1 MINNNLNGK
10 VMKKVKMFVLLA
22 LSLCITLFATS
33 CSEDETSQA
42 SFNSLNMLDENH
54 GKTLL
59 GETGVY
65 INGSMN
71 FRSDSWQVID
81 LGISSS
87 FPSKTMPNLDN
98 LSSEISVLP
107 NHRYAC
113 CNTKNVLT
121 FPSHK
126 KAYEIGCKYYQFV
139 VSSFLEK
146 ETGKVGAVVEY
157 TSSLSDEKELPQKD
171 TNIGNLF
178 GLDEQLSFDA
188 LGAEEYC
195 FFEKSEDFAISLSNG
210 HLKVALRK
218 SPNELYGPYGTYSIY
233 LRKGNVYT
241 KVTFDVDL

>member
-1 MINNNLNGK
+1 
-10 VMKKVKMFVLLA
+10 MKNIKKFVLLA

-33 CSEDETSQA
+33 CSEDEMSQA

-113 CNTKNVLT
+113 CNTENVLT

-126 KAYEIGCKYYQFV
+126 NAYEIGCKYYQFV

-178 GLDEQLSFDA
+178 ALDEQLSFDVN
-188 LGAEEYC
+188 L
-195 FFEKSEDFAISLSNG
+195 
-210 HLKVALRK
+210 
-218 SPNELYGPYGTYSIY
+218 
-233 LRKGNVYT
+233 
-241 KVTFDVDL
+241 

>member
-10 VMKKVKMFVLLA
+10 VMKNIKKFVLLA

-33 CSEDETSQA
+33 CSEVEMSQA

-113 CNTKNVLT
+113 CNTENVLT

-126 KAYEIGCKYYQFV
+126 NAYEIGCKYYQFV

-178 GLDEQLSFDA
+178 GLDEQFRLMLLEQKNIVFSKRVKT
-188 LGAEEYC
+188 LQ
-195 FFEKSEDFAISLSNG
+195 
-210 HLKVALRK
+210 
-218 SPNELYGPYGTYSIY
+218 
-233 LRKGNVYT
+233 
-241 KVTFDVDL
+241 

>member
-1 MINNNLNGK
+1 MKNNI
-10 VMKKVKMFVLLA
+10 VLFA
-22 LSLCITLFATS
+22 LSLFITLFATS
-33 CSEDETSQA
+33 CSEDESSLA
-42 SFNSLNMLDENH
+42 SYTSLNMLDENH

-71 FRSDSWQVID
+71 FRSDNWQIVD
-81 LGISSS
+81 LGTSVSL
-87 FPSKTMPNLDN
+87 PSGQIPNLDN
-98 LSSEISVLP
+98 LSNETSVLP
-107 NHRYAC
+107 NHRYVLC
-113 CNTKNVLT
+113 KSENVLS

-126 KAYEIGCKYYQFV
+126 NAYEIGCKYYQFV

-146 ETGKVGAVVEY
+146 ETCKVGAVVEY

-195 FFEKSEDFAISLSNG
+195 FFGKSEDFSISLSKG

-218 SPNELYGPYGTYSIY
+218 SPNELYGPYGKYTIY

-241 KVTFDVDL
+241 KVTFNVNL

>member
-1 MINNNLNGK
+1 MKNNI
-10 VMKKVKMFVLLA
+10 VLFA
-22 LSLCITLFATS
+22 LSLFITLFATS
-33 CSEDETSQA
+33 CSEDESSLA
-42 SFNSLNMLDENH
+42 SYTSLNMLDENH

-71 FRSDSWQVID
+71 FRSDNWQIVD
-81 LGISSS
+81 LGTSVSL
-87 FPSKTMPNLDN
+87 PSGQIPNLDN
-98 LSSEISVLP
+98 LSNETSVLP
-107 NHRYAC
+107 NHRYVLC
-113 CNTKNVLT
+113 KSENVLS

-126 KAYEIGCKYYQFV
+126 NAYEIGCKYYQFV

-146 ETGKVGAVVEY
+146 ETCKVGAVVEY

-171 TNIGNLF
+171 TNIGDLF
-178 GLDEQLSFDA
+178 GLDDQLSFDA

-195 FFEKSEDFAISLSNG
+195 FFGKSEDFAISLSNG

-218 SPNELYGPYGTYSIY
+218 SPNELYGPYGKYTIY

-241 KVTFDVDL
+241 KVTFNVNL

>member
-1 MINNNLNGK
+1 MKNNI
-10 VMKKVKMFVLLA
+10 VLFA
-22 LSLCITLFATS
+22 LSLFITLFATS
-33 CSEDETSQA
+33 CSEDESSLA
-42 SFNSLNMLDENH
+42 SYTSLNMLDENH

-59 GETGVY
+59 GEIGVY

-71 FRSDSWQVID
+71 FRSDNWQIVD
-81 LGISSS
+81 LGTSVSL
-87 FPSKTMPNLDN
+87 PSGQIPNLDN
-98 LSSEISVLP
+98 LSNEISVLP
-107 NHRYAC
+107 NHRYVSC
-113 CNTKNVLT
+113 KSENVLT

-126 KAYEIGCKYYQFV
+126 NAYEIGCKYYQFV

-146 ETGKVGAVVEY
+146 ETSKVGAVVEY

-241 KVTFDVDL
+241 KVTFDVNL

>member
-1 MINNNLNGK
+1 
-10 VMKKVKMFVLLA
+10 MKNIKKFVLLA

-42 SFNSLNMLDENH
+42 SINSLNMLDENH

-107 NHRYAC
+107 NPGMH
-113 CNTKNVLT
+113 
-121 FPSHK
+121 
-126 KAYEIGCKYYQFV
+126 V
-139 VSSFLEK
+139 VIPKMF
-146 ETGKVGAVVEY
+146 
-157 TSSLSDEKELPQKD
+157 
-171 TNIGNLF
+171 
-178 GLDEQLSFDA
+178 
-188 LGAEEYC
+188 
-195 FFEKSEDFAISLSNG
+195 
-210 HLKVALRK
+210 
-218 SPNELYGPYGTYSIY
+218 
-233 LRKGNVYT
+233 
-241 KVTFDVDL
+241 

>member
-1 MINNNLNGK
+1 
-10 VMKKVKMFVLLA
+10 MKNIKKFVLLA

-59 GETGVY
+59 G
-65 INGSMN
+65 
-71 FRSDSWQVID
+71 DSWQVID

>member
-1 MINNNLNGK
+1 MKNNI
-10 VMKKVKMFVLLA
+10 VLFA
-22 LSLCITLFATS
+22 LSLFITLFATN
-33 CSEDETSQA
+33 CSEDESSLA
-42 SFNSLNMLDENH
+42 SYTSLNMLDENH

-65 INGSMN
+65 INGSIN
-71 FRSDSWQVID
+71 FRSDNWQIVD
-81 LGISSS
+81 LGTSVSL
-87 FPSKTMPNLDN
+87 PSGQIPNLDN
-98 LSSEISVLP
+98 LSNETSVLP
-107 NHRYAC
+107 NHRYVSC
-113 CNTKNVLT
+113 KSENVLS

-126 KAYEIGCKYYQFV
+126 NAYEIGCKYYQFV

-146 ETGKVGAVVEY
+146 ETCKVGAVVEY
-157 TSSLSDEKELPQKD
+157 TSSLSNENELPQKD

>member
-10 VMKKVKMFVLLA
+10 VMKNIKKFVLLA

-113 CNTKNVLT
+113 CNTENVLT

-126 KAYEIGCKYYQFV
+126 NAYEIGCKYYQFV

-157 TSSLSDEKELPQKD
+157 TSSLSDEKEL
-171 TNIGNLF
+171 
-178 GLDEQLSFDA
+178 LDEQLSFDA

-241 KVTFDVDL
+241 KVTFDVNL

>member
-10 VMKKVKMFVLLA
+10 VMKNVKMFVLLA

-33 CSEDETSQA
+33 CSKDDPSQV
-42 SFNSLNMLDENH
+42 SFPSLNMLDENH

-71 FRSDSWQVID
+71 FRSDSWQVVD

-98 LSSEISVLP
+98 LSNETSVLP

-113 CNTKNVLT
+113 CNTENVLT

-126 KAYEIGCKYYQFV
+126 NAYEIGCKYYQFV

-146 ETGKVGAVVEY
+146 ETGKIGAVVEY
-157 TSSLSDEKELPQKD
+157 MSSWSNENELPQ
-171 TNIGNLF
+171 
-178 GLDEQLSFDA
+178 
-188 LGAEEYC
+188 
-195 FFEKSEDFAISLSNG
+195 
-210 HLKVALRK
+210 
-218 SPNELYGPYGTYSIY
+218 
-233 LRKGNVYT
+233 
-241 KVTFDVDL
+241 

>member
-1 MINNNLNGK
+1 MKNNI
-10 VMKKVKMFVLLA
+10 VLFA
-22 LSLCITLFATS
+22 LSLFITLFATS
-33 CSEDETSQA
+33 CSEDESSLA
-42 SFNSLNMLDENH
+42 SYTSLNMLDENH

-71 FRSDSWQVID
+71 FRSDNWQIVD
-81 LGISSS
+81 LGTSVSL
-87 FPSKTMPNLDN
+87 PSGQIPNLDN
-98 LSSEISVLP
+98 LSNETSVLP
-107 NHRYAC
+107 NHRYVSC
-113 CNTKNVLT
+113 KSENVLS

-126 KAYEIGCKYYQFV
+126 NAYEIGCKYYQFV

-146 ETGKVGAVVEY
+146 ETSKVGAVVEY
-157 TSSLSDEKELPQKD
+157 TSSLSNENELPQKD

-195 FFEKSEDFAISLSNG
+195 FFGKSEDFSISLSKG
-210 HLKVALRK
+210 YLKVALRK
-218 SPNELYGPYGTYSIY
+218 SPNELYGPYGKYIIY

-241 KVTFDVDL
+241 KVAFNVNL

>member
-1 MINNNLNGK
+1 M
-10 VMKKVKMFVLLA
+10 
-22 LSLCITLFATS
+22 
-33 CSEDETSQA
+33 
-42 SFNSLNMLDENH
+42 
-54 GKTLL
+54 
-59 GETGVY
+59 
-65 INGSMN
+65 
-71 FRSDSWQVID
+71 
-81 LGISSS
+81 
-87 FPSKTMPNLDN
+87 
-98 LSSEISVLP
+98 
-107 NHRYAC
+107 
-113 CNTKNVLT
+113 T

-126 KAYEIGCKYYQFV
+126 NAYEIGCKYYQFV

-195 FFEKSEDFAISLSNG
+195 FFGKSEDFAISLSNG

-218 SPNELYGPYGTYSIY
+218 SPNGLYGPYGTYSIY

-241 KVTFDVDL
+241 KVTFDVNL

>member
-1 MINNNLNGK
+1 MKNNI
-10 VMKKVKMFVLLA
+10 VLFA
-22 LSLCITLFATS
+22 LSLFITLFATS
-33 CSEDETSQA
+33 CSEDESSLA
-42 SFNSLNMLDENH
+42 SYTSLNMLDENH

-71 FRSDSWQVID
+71 FRSDNWQIVD
-81 LGISSS
+81 LGTSVSL
-87 FPSKTMPNLDN
+87 PSGQIPNLDN
-98 LSSEISVLP
+98 LSNETSVLP
-107 NHRYAC
+107 NHRYVLC
-113 CNTKNVLT
+113 KSENVLS

-126 KAYEIGCKYYQFV
+126 NAYEIGCKYYQFV

-146 ETGKVGAVVEY
+146 ETCKVGAVVEY

-178 GLDEQLSFDA
+178 GLDDQLSFDA

-195 FFEKSEDFAISLSNG
+195 FFGKSEDFSISLSKG

-218 SPNELYGPYGTYSIY
+218 SPNELYGPYGKYTIY

-241 KVTFDVDL
+241 KVTFNVNL